1 MGLNPVFR
9 KLLLLLIHPIL
20 ILYGLTTYRQI
31 GVLHLP
37 LQYVWL
43 SSLFPVIGG
52 GGAIATTIVTIIVA
66 DIVPPKLRYDHLLS
80 IPCSS

>member
-1 MGLNPVFR
+1 MIG
-9 KLLLLLIHPIL
+9 
-20 ILYGLTTYRQI
+20 YALTWASTLFFI